1 MDRLVL
7 KAIADESPQPGI
19 RRQRLQAVADALRTT
34 RSTFT
39 ARKSRHRTHRV
50 YDVQPVRG
58 DNRTRNNREIERKF
72 LVKRVPDNLKKLR
85 CSTIEQG
92 YLATES
98 PGRQVRLRKRGH
110 TASLTVKIGRGSH
123 REEREIKLS
132 PKQFAA
138 LWPGTAGRRLRK
150 VRYEIPWDNVLI
162 ELDIYRGRH
171 AGLVVA
177 EVEFPDRA
185 SYRRFKAPSWFGR
198 EVTGEKRYSNVR
210 LALK

>member
-1 MDRLVL
+1 M
-7 KAIADESPQPGI
+7 
-19 RRQRLQAVADALRTT
+19 
-34 RSTFT
+34 
-39 ARKSRHRTHRV
+39 HRV
-50 YDVQPVRG
+50 YDVQLVAG
-58 DNRTRNNREIERKF
+58 VDRTQNNREIERKF
-72 LVKRVPDNLKKLR
+72 LVKSLPDNLKQSR
-85 CSTIEQG
+85 SFVIDQG

-98 PGRQVRLRKRGH
+98 AGRQVRLRKTGKA
-110 TASLTVKIGRGSH
+110 TSLTFKVGRGSH

-150 VRYEIPWDNVLI
+150 VRYEIPWEDLLI
-162 ELDIYRGRH
+162 EVDIYRGRH

-177 EVEFPDRA
+177 EVEFPDTA
-185 SYRRFKAPSWFGR
+185 SCRRFKAPWWFGR

>member
-1 MDRLVL
+1 MR
-7 KAIADESPQPGI
+7 ADH
-19 RRQRLQAVADALRTT
+19 RAL
-34 RSTFT
+34 
-39 ARKSRHRTHRV
+39 H
-50 YDVQPVRG
+50 
-58 DNRTRNNREIERKF
+58 NREIERKF
-72 LVKRVPDNLKKLR
+72 LVKWLPDDLKRSRSFL
-85 CSTIEQG
+85 IEQG
-92 YLATES
+92 YLATEWA
-98 PGRQVRLRKRGH
+98 GRQVRLRKRGH
-110 TASLTVKIGRGSH
+110 TTSLTFKVRRDSH

-150 VRYEIPWDNVLI
+150 MRYEIPWEGLLI

-185 SYRRFKAPSWFGR
+185 SCRRFKAPWWFGR

-210 LALK
+210 LALT